1 MVKDTTNHFVLK
13 TIIYKSKVPHLDICE
28 GGSKQVLLEKQ
39 ATTEDSGNF
48 IRQSGNLTTTI
59 FRYEHVNTCEE
70 AIFRMN
76 ITHAT
81 AIKRDITHIWTSHYQ
96 NKCQRPDG
104 FYIGVQ
110 SCYFNDSYAVLI

>member
-1 MVKDTTNHFVLK
+1 MVQDSTNHFVLK
-13 TIIYKSKVPHLDICE
+13 TINYESKVQHVDICE

-39 ATTEDSGNF
+39 ATTEDSVNF
-48 IRQSGNLTTTI
+48 IKQSGNLTTTI

-76 ITHAT
+76 ITHAA
-81 AIKRDITHIWTSHYQ
+81 AIKGHHTYLDITLP
-96 NKCQRPDG
+96 KKVQRPDG

-110 SCYFNDSYAVLI
+110 SCFFTL